1 MSNSS
6 PNNTNIAKILFSV
19 QIFLAPAVGNQVEI
33 TPTYTSPSQITKL
46 NSVVCLQISYLA
58 SREVNG
64 GRGAGV
70 QA

>member
-33 TPTYTSPSQITKL
+33 TPTYTSPSQIT
-46 NSVVCLQISYLA
+46 
-58 SREVNG
+58 
-64 GRGAGV
+64 
-70 QA
+70 